1 MSRVECSIPLRNF
14 LGTKNGLDIA
24 RSCGSIRIAW
34 TLGVCLILTLAL
46 IITHYVLEKQKEDG
60 NKTLTIPLWAAAI
73 PSAYAAFVYFTAV
86 ESAERYWKTEELM
99 FNTSDMPKKEFLN
112 YRVADD
118 RLVRSSE
125 TSLLGTTFIGS
136 TALFGPFLRGDN
148 R

>member
-1 MSRVECSIPLRNF
+1 
-14 LGTKNGLDIA
+14 
-24 RSCGSIRIAW
+24 
-34 TLGVCLILTLAL
+34 
-46 IITHYVLEKQKEDG
+46 
-60 NKTLTIPLWAAAI
+60 
-73 PSAYAAFVYFTAV
+73 
-86 ESAERYWKTEELM
+86 M